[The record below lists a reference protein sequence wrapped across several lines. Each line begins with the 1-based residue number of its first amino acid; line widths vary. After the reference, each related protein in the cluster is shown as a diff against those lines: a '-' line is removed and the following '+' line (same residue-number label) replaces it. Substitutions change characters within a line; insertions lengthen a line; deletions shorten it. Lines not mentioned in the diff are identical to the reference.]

1 MKPRWSWPA
10 SGLAGILLAQTLA
23 GCGHAAEPSHPE
35 VAVVD
40 EADILTPTA
49 EAKLDQRLTK
59 FWNDTGNAV
68 VVVSVTS
75 LKGETIEKYAFD
87 LFNQWG
93 IGSSKDN
100 RGLLVLVAPNDR
112 KVRIEVGC
120 GLESVITNDEAAEVI
135 AKDMIP
141 EFKQGDMAGGTL
153 AGVDALVERLGET
166 RKPGPPVSPI
176 CKAHMKE
183 AA

>member
-1 MKPRWSWPA
+1 M
-10 SGLAGILLAQTLA
+10 
-23 GCGHAAEPSHPE
+23 
-35 VAVVD
+35 
-40 EADILTPTA
+40 
-49 EAKLDQRLTK
+49 
-59 FWNDTGNAV
+59 
-68 VVVSVTS
+68 
-75 LKGETIEKYAFD
+75 
-87 LFNQWG
+87 
-93 IGSSKDN
+93 
-100 RGLLVLVAPNDR
+100 LVLVAPNDR